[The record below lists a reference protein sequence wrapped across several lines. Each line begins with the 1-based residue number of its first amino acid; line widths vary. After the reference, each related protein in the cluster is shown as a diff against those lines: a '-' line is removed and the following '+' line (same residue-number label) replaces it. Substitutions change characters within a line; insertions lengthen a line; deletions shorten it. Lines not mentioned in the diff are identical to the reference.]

1 MGRARAAEGMYGG
14 EPARVAQRFG
24 WSSQC
29 LHVGLAPFADCIE
42 SPHPSRPGRI
52 ATMDTQLEQ
61 LRVEALAAVAVAA
74 DETAIEVARVKFL
87 GQSGLLTALSKGMKD
102 VSKED
107 KPRIGKLL
115 NEVRAAVTE
124 AIDAR
129 KGALQG
135 EADKAAFS
143 GVDVTLPGTAMA
155 RMGTLHPITQLL
167 DRAVSIFRRMGFAL
181 ADGPDIEDEFHCF
194 DALNTPADHPAR
206 NEQDTFYFNDGRLLR
221 THTST
226 VQIRTMEKT
235 APPIRIIAPGAAYRR
250 DEIDATHLAQF
261 TQMEGLYVD
270 EGVSVADLKGTLE
283 FFFRELF
290 GKDAKFRF
298 RPHFF
303 PFTEPSYEV
312 DIKTTALGAADRW
325 LEIAGCG
332 MVDPAVFAAVNGKR
346 GDSAYDAEKYTG
358 FAFGFGLDRLA
369 MIMAGVPDI
378 RAFTDNDQRFLRQF

>member
-1 MGRARAAEGMYGG
+1 
-14 EPARVAQRFG
+14 
-24 WSSQC
+24 
-29 LHVGLAPFADCIE
+29 
-42 SPHPSRPGRI
+42 
-52 ATMDTQLEQ
+52 MDAQLEA
-61 LRVEALAAVAVAA
+61 LRTEALAAISAA
-74 DETAIEVARVKFL
+74 PDETAIEQARVKFL
-87 GQSGLLTALSKGMKD
+87 GQAGALTALSKGMKD

-115 NEVRAAVTE
+115 NDVRTAVTSALDE
-124 AIDAR
+124 R
-129 KGALQG
+129 KAGLLAD
-135 EADKAAFS
+135 ADKAAFA
-143 GVDVTLPGTAMA
+143 GIDITLPGTGATL
-155 RMGTLHPITQLL
+155 GTLHPITQLL
-167 DRAVSIFRRMGFAL
+167 DRVVGIFRRMGFSL

-206 NEQDTFYFNDGRLLR
+206 NEQDTFYFSDGRLLR

-226 VQIRTMEKT
+226 VQIRTMEQQ

-261 TQMEGLYVD
+261 TQMEGLYVA

-290 GKDAKFRF
+290 GNDATFRF

-303 PFTEPSYEV
+303 PFTEPSFEV
-312 DIKTTALGAADRW
+312 DIKTSALGAADKW

-332 MVDPAVFAAVNGKR
+332 MVDPNVFESVNKSR
-346 GDSAYDAEKYTG
+346 GDRAFDPEKYTG

-369 MIMAGVPDI
+369 MIMAGVPDV
-378 RAFTDNDQRFLRQF
+378 RYFTDSDQRFLAQF

>member
-1 MGRARAAEGMYGG
+1 
-14 EPARVAQRFG
+14 
-24 WSSQC
+24 
-29 LHVGLAPFADCIE
+29 
-42 SPHPSRPGRI
+42 
-52 ATMDTQLEQ
+52 MDQQLEQ
-61 LRVEALAAVAVAA
+61 LRVEAVAALSTAA
-74 DETAIEVARVKFL
+74 DETAVEQARVKYL
-87 GQSGLLTALSKGMKD
+87 GQSGTLATLSKGMKD

-115 NEVRAAVTE
+115 NETRNAITAALDE
-124 AIDAR
+124 R
-129 KGALQG
+129 
-135 EADKAAFS
+135 KAALASTADAAAFAN
-143 GVDVTLPGTAMA
+143 VDVTLPGVAHQL
-155 RMGTLHPITQLL
+155 GTLHPITQLQ
-167 DRAVSIFRRMGFAL
+167 DRTIQIFRRMGFAL

-206 NEQDTFYFNDGRLLR
+206 NEQDTFYLPDGRLLR

-226 VQIRTMEKT
+226 VQIRTMEAA
-235 APPIRIIAPGAAYRR
+235 APPIRIIGPGAAYRR

-290 GKDAKFRF
+290 GKEAKFRF

-303 PFTEPSYEV
+303 PFTEPSFEV
-312 DIKTTALGAADRW
+312 DIKTTALGAADKW
-325 LEIAGCG
+325 LEICGCG
-332 MVDPAVFAAVNGKR
+332 MVDPAVFEAVNGRR
-346 GDSAYDAEKYTG
+346 GDTAYDPEKYTG

-378 RAFTDNDQRFLRQF
+378 RYFTDNDQRFLAQF